1 MPFAIRIDTIDTM
14 NNERLNV
21 LLVDDEELVLN
32 ALKRSLREED
42 FNILTASSGMGAL
55 DTLLKE
61 EVALIVSDHRMP
73 EMYGTELLE
82 KARHISPQTL
92 RILVTG
98 YADFG
103 VAEDSINK
111 CRIYKLLT
119 KPWNVQ
125 DLKETIRQAL
135 ELYRTDQRRDLPS
148 DSREEKQETAKPVE
162 ASDGLRFLTA
172 NMVHEI
178 NNILCAVLANTQ
190 LILYRK
196 EQGAPAEELKQIESA
211 CLRGRGA
218 IRGFQISCGLDFQ
231 DANKHLKKTI
241 E

>member
-1 MPFAIRIDTIDTM
+1 MSQINQMNPKPETRDTK
-14 NNERLNV
+14 LNV

-32 ALKRSLREED
+32 ALKRSLHKED
-42 FNILTASSGMGAL
+42 FNILTASSGMEAL
-55 DTLLKE
+55 ETLLKE

-82 KARHISPQTL
+82 KARHVSPQTL
-92 RILVTG
+92 RILLTG
-98 YADFG
+98 YADFF

-119 KPWNVQ
+119 KPWNEQ

-148 DSREEKQETAKPVE
+148 DSREEKQETAKPDDV
-162 ASDGLRFLTA
+162 SDGLRLLTA
-172 NMVHEI
+172 KMVHEI

-196 EQGAPAEELKQIESA
+196 DKDVPAEELKKIESA
-211 CLRGRGA
+211 CLRGRNA
-218 IRGFQISCGLDFQ
+218 IRGFQISCGLDLQ
-231 DANKHLKKTI
+231 DANEHLKKTT